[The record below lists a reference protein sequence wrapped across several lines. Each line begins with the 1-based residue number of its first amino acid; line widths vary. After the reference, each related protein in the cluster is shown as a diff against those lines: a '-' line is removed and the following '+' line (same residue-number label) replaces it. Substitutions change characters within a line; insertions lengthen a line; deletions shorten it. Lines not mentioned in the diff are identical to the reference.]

1 MMLRYKQ
8 KGHRRFSMSNMKSE
22 WEDAVE
28 RDYRQAGLTKETM
41 ERINKWITKQSKQN
55 AGCCGEGCG
64 CSDVQSK

>member
-1 MMLRYKQ
+1 
-8 KGHRRFSMSNMKSE
+8 MSNMKSE